1 MKVVAKT
8 EEASTSVL
16 MSLRCL
22 YQVLEARAIS
32 GAWESRASRF
42 ICAGSGVEAAW
53 GSPEILTIVG
63 GCVAKRSQFDE
74 LFYELERLGSRKWC
88 VSSR

>member
-16 MSLRCL
+16 MSLCRV
-22 YQVLEARAIS
+22 YRVLEACATS

-42 ICAGSGVEAAW
+42 ICAGSGVETAW

-63 GCVAKRSQFDE
+63 GCVAKRSQFDDV
-74 LFYELERLGSRKWC
+74 YDGLERLESRKWC
-88 VSSR
+88 VSSW